1 MKKKYV
7 VITVSILFVIV
18 AGFLL
23 IQKNSYA
30 EDYDSQCPKT
40 ISVEESDEQLGLIK
54 TDYEQILLPKEVIVK
69 NRGTIYDNLA
79 ILVRRGL
86 GGRQFYNTDVNEVI
100 ESIPNISSDDY
111 ENRYYKQI
119 IFWWIGDL
127 LEGYDNNFNYLNGR
141 KVNIE
146 SDSSDKYNSIGDY
159 KFDNNL
165 SALEKKAILE
175 SKYGDKIARAIE
187 QYFEF
192 SDWYED
198 YRYSDDEIPD
208 FVMDDIDMSHI
219 HYYATDDYI
228 ETDLIFP
235 TVTQVYSPAFN
246 YYTVDVNDG
255 ITVLNQNNNVTN
267 EFKSSEGFKLRIP
280 FSKIDDNLALEFSV
294 QGISRYNEYQYYHNK
309 QTHSNPVPYDS
320 SIHENLVPNGVLMRC
335 GSYDEELFIPL
346 DISYTESIGNLN
358 IKVIDASTGDLLP
371 SAEVTVFDDKDN
383 EVYRQTTTKK
393 EINLKLPEGEYLIKQ
408 TVTPSNYES
417 ITIQKRVTVKADGTV
432 EAVLE
437 NVPLVEVPDTGM
449 NIIVFD
455 IVGGLLLVAAGIL
468 VVISLKKRKLQG

>member
-7 VITVSILFVIV
+7 VITVSILFVIIAV
-18 AGFLL
+18 LLL

-30 EDYDSQCPKT
+30 EDYDPQCPKT

-69 NRGTIYDNLA
+69 DKGTTYDNLA
-79 ILVRRGL
+79 ILVRRGSD
-86 GGRQFYNTDVNEVI
+86 GRQFYNIDVNEVI

-119 IFWWIGDL
+119 IFWWIGDIL
-127 LEGYDNNFNYLNGR
+127 SGYEDNYNYLNGEQ
-141 KVNIE
+141 VVIE
-146 SDSSDKYNSIGDY
+146 NESSDKYDSNGNY
-159 KFDNNL
+159 KFTNNL

-175 SKYGDKIARAIE
+175 SEDGEKIIHAIE
-187 QYFEF
+187 QYFEY

-198 YRYSDDEIPD
+198 YRYSDDELPD
-208 FVMDDIDMSHI
+208 FVMDEIDMSHI
-219 HYYATDDYI
+219 NYYATDDYI

-246 YYTVDVNDG
+246 YYTVEANDG
-255 ITVLNQNNNVTN
+255 ITVLDQNNNVTN

-280 FSKIDDNLALEFSV
+280 FSKIDDNLVLKFSV

-320 SIHENLVPNGVLMRC
+320 SISANVAPNGVLMRC
-335 GSYDEELFIPL
+335 GSYDEKLFVPL
-346 DISYTESIGNLN
+346 DINYTEAIGNLN
-358 IKVIDASTGDLLP
+358 IKVIDASTGNLLP
-371 SAEVTVFDDKDN
+371 SAEVTVYDEANK
-383 EVYRQTTTKK
+383 EIYRQTTTKS
-393 EINLKLPEGEYLIKQ
+393 EINLKLPVGEYVVKQ
-408 TVTPSNYES
+408 TITPPNYES
-417 ITIQKRVTVKADGTV
+417 ITIQKRVTVEADDTA

-437 NVPLVEVPDTGM
+437 NAPLIDVPDTGM
-449 NIIVFD
+449 NIIIFD
-455 IVGGLLLVAAGIL
+455 IIGGLILVAAGIL
-468 VVISLKKRKLQG
+468 VVITVRKKRVQG